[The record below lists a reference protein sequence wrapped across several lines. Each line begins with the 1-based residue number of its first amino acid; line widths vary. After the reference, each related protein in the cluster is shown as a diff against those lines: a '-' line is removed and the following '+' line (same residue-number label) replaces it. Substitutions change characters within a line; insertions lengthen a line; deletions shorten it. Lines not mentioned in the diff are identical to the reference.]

1 MNTIQQ
7 WNMQL
12 QEPQKNELSAEG
24 KLRRLRINSQKAELR
39 RKKLETREWIQRR
52 GYWKPETP
60 ESGWAEI
67 HGSRRQSLSRFCIR
81 IAFSKWSPTELKHEF
96 GN

>member
-12 QEPQKNELSAEG
+12 QEPQKIELSAEG

-52 GYWKPETP
+52 GYWKPETT
-60 ESGWAEI
+60 ESVWAEI

-81 IAFSKWSPTELKHEF
+81 IAFSKWNQKEM
-96 GN
+96 NRDCRN